1 MKILQSFTAKS
12 FPLKKYIVDV
22 ELDVSPPLYLS
33 KETRYDLR
41 DLTCPLV
48 KLPDIKIEYSEEKD
62 HKNRAP
68 INTHNILDGLP
79 KSKYCP
85 EKSAPCKSVK
95 IMDSLSWPDKDLFGL
110 DESQFDALKAALT
123 KQLTVI
129 QGPPGE

>member
-1 MKILQSFTAKS
+1 MKVLQSFTS
-12 FPLKKYIVDV
+12 NNFPLKKHIVDV
-22 ELDVSPPLYLS
+22 ETVVSAPPYLN
-33 KETRYDLR
+33 KDTRYDLR

-48 KLPDIKIEYSEEKD
+48 KVPDIKIENFEEKD
-62 HKNRAP
+62 LRNRIP
-68 INTHNILDGLP
+68 INTNNILNSLP

-85 EKSAPCKSVK
+85 TKSAPCKSIK
-95 IMDSLSWPDKDLFGL
+95 IMNNSSWPDKDLFGL